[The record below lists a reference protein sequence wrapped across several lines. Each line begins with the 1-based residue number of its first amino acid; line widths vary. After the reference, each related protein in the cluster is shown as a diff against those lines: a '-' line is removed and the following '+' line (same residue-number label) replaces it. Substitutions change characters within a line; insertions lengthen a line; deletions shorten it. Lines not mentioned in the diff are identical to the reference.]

1 MNPLVR
7 RPLGNSP
14 APPGPPDL
22 LCGNCRHFCREP
34 REIEAQLP
42 GMRSLG
48 SVYGS
53 VRASDGICR
62 RHDRYLAASCSCAS
76 HELEPRVPG
85 GDIPVCA

>member
-1 MNPLVR
+1 MNPVVR
-7 RPLGNSP
+7 QPLG
-14 APPGPPDL
+14 APDL

-53 VRASDGICR
+53 VRANDGICR
-62 RHDRYLAASCSCAS
+62 RHGRYLAASCSCAS
-76 HELEPRVPG
+76 HELAPGECPG
-85 GDIPVCA
+85 GDITVCAK